1 MSDEI
6 NAMIHGLPA
15 GVSTSSS
22 SGFSP
27 ARSLAYGLAGHGGA
41 AAIDAGVSMLM
52 SGYEQRQQRRLM
64 RQQFKL
70 QREMTKNQM
79 SDMRESYERA
89 GLSPALLANGGFSP
103 AQVDAPSP
111 AMQNVS
117 GKNPDTTAI
126 AQQKVLEATL
136 AEQNASVQNLE
147 AQTVGQKLKNEEQDI
162 VNDRLRDEDESADA
176 NMREFLRETI
186 GDLPEDNP
194 FRQKMQERLD
204 NPEMR
209 FTAGSVKNN
218 LQFTEFLRSHSS
230 YDAEQ
235 FGNAVEKEVNKRILN
250 SDEVLG
256 AKAAMSYAQFRQVEA
271 SVAELSALVGK
282 YAYECKL
289 METQGNLNVQATRK
303 LGKEMAFLDYELQS
317 KQLSDGRYLFK
328 TGNFG
333 DLGTHILFSGAEFAG
348 DLAKVF
354 VGAKA
359 FKSGAAMIPPSYGSS
374 TAREASRALPKVSD
388 ISRGQKYSAKEL
400 ASIPLDQRRKMAQIE
415 FNTFRYEH
423 PRMGQQALSKMHE
436 KIGAKYGI
444 FRNAQNHLRK

>member
-1 MSDEI
+1 MSDEL

-15 GVSTSSS
+15 GISTSSGS
-22 SGFSP
+22 FSP
-27 ARSLAYGLAGHGGA
+27 ARSMAYGLEGHGA
-41 AAIDAGVSMLM
+41 SAAIDAGVSMLM
-52 SGYEQRQQRRLM
+52 SNYEQRKQKRLAE
-64 RQQFKL
+64 QQFKL
-70 QREMTKNQM
+70 QREMTKTQM

-89 GLSPALLANGGFSP
+89 GLSPTLLANGGFSP
-103 AQVDAPSP
+103 AHVDTPAP

-117 GKNPDTTAI
+117 GKNPDTTSI

-147 AQTVGQKLKNEEQDI
+147 AQTEGQKLKNEEQDI
-162 VNDRLRDEDESADA
+162 VNDRLRDEDESSDT
-176 NMREFLRETI
+176 NMREFVRETI
-186 GDLPEDNP
+186 QDLPEDNP

-204 NPEMR
+204 NPEIK
-209 FTAGSVKNN
+209 FTSGSLKNN

-235 FGNAVEKEVNKRILN
+235 FSNAVEKEVSQMMLN
-250 SDEVLG
+250 SPEILG
-256 AKAAMSYAQFRQVEA
+256 AKASMPYAQFRQVEA
-271 SVAELSALVGK
+271 SINELSALVGK

-289 METQGNLNVQATRK
+289 MKTQGYLNVQATRK
-303 LGKEMAFLDYELQS
+303 LGKEMALLDYELQS
-317 KQLSDGRYLFK
+317 KKLSDGRYLFK

-354 VGAKA
+354 IGAKA
-359 FKSGAAMIPPSYGSS
+359 FRSGAPVLTSPSYGSP
-374 TAREASRALPKVSD
+374 TAQNASKALPKVSD

-415 FNTFRYEH
+415 FNTYRYEH
-423 PRMGQQALSKMHE
+423 PRMGQQSLSKIHE

-444 FRNAQNHLRK
+444 FKNPQNRLRK

>member
-1 MSDEI
+1 MSDEV
-6 NAMIHGLPA
+6 NSMIHGLPA

-22 SGFSP
+22 SSFSP
-27 ARSLAYGLAGHGGA
+27 ARAMAYGLAGHGAA
-41 AAIDAGVSMLM
+41 AAIDAGVSMLA
-52 SGYEQRQQRRLM
+52 SRYEQRQQKRLM
-64 RQQFKL
+64 QQQYRL
-70 QREMTKNQM
+70 QREMTKTQM
-79 SDMRESYERA
+79 SDMRESYQRA

-103 AQVDAPSP
+103 AQVDTPAP

-117 GKNPDTTAI
+117 GKHVDTTAV

-136 AEQNASVQNLE
+136 AEQSANVRNIE
-147 AQTVGQKLKNEEQDI
+147 AQTKGQELKNVEQDI
-162 VNDRLRDEDESADA
+162 VNDRLVDEDESADM

-204 NPEMR
+204 NPDVK
-209 FTAGSVKNN
+209 FTAGSLKNN

-230 YDAEQ
+230 YNAEQ
-235 FGNAVEKEVNKRILN
+235 FSNAVEEEVNKMILN
-250 SDEVLG
+250 SPDVLG
-256 AKAAMSYAQFRQVEA
+256 AKASMPYAQFKQVEA
-271 SVAELSALVGK
+271 SVKELSALVGK

-303 LGKEMAFLDYELQS
+303 LGKEMALLDYELQS
-317 KQLSDGRYLFK
+317 RKLSDGRYLFK
-328 TGNFG
+328 SGNFG
-333 DLGTHILFSGAEFAG
+333 DLGTHILFSGAELAG

-359 FKSGAAMIPPSYGSS
+359 FKTGASMIPPSYGSP
-374 TAREASRALPKVSD
+374 TAQNASKALPKVSD

-415 FNTFRYEH
+415 FNTYRYEH
-423 PRMGQQALSKMHE
+423 PRMGQQSLSKIHE

-444 FRNAQNHLRK
+444 FRNPQNHLRK

>member
-1 MSDEI
+1 MADEI

-15 GVSTSSS
+15 GVSTSSDS
-22 SGFSP
+22 FSP
-27 ARSLAYGLAGHGGA
+27 VRSMAYGATGQGVSAG
-41 AAIDAGVSMLM
+41 IDAGVSLLL
-52 SGYEQRQQRRLM
+52 SGYQQRQQERLM
-64 RQQFKL
+64 KQKFKL
-70 QREMTKNQM
+70 QREMTKTQM

-103 AQVDAPSP
+103 AQVDVPAP

-117 GKNPDTTAI
+117 GKNLDTTSI

-136 AEQNASVQNLE
+136 AEQSASVKNLE
-147 AQTVGQKLKNEEQDI
+147 AQTKGQELKNEEQDI

-186 GDLPEDNP
+186 EDLPVDSP

-204 NPEMR
+204 NPEIR

-218 LQFTEFLRSHSS
+218 LQFTDFLRSHSS
-230 YDAEQ
+230 YNAEQ
-235 FGNAVEKEVNKRILN
+235 FSNAVEEEVSKMILG
-250 SDEVLG
+250 SPEILG
-256 AKAAMSYAQFRQVEA
+256 AKAAMPYAQFRQVEA
-271 SVAELSALVGK
+271 SVHELSALVGK

-303 LGKEMAFLDYELQS
+303 LGKEMALLDYELQS
-317 KQLSDGRYLFK
+317 KKLSDGRYLFK

-354 VGAKA
+354 IGAKA
-359 FKSGAAMIPPSYGSS
+359 FKSGAPLVTPPVYGSP
-374 TAREASRALPKVSD
+374 TAQNASKALPKVSD
-388 ISRGQKYSAKEL
+388 IARGQKYTAKEL
-400 ASIPLDQRRKMAQIE
+400 ASIPLEQRRKMAKIE
-415 FNTFRYEH
+415 FNTYRYEH
-423 PRMGQQALSKMHE
+423 PRMGQQSLSKIHE

-444 FRNAQNHLRK
+444 FRNPQNRLRK